1 MRLVLFAALAWALA
15 AAGPAAAQGA
25 FAWPKG
31 KRAAIVLTYD
41 DAMPSQLDVAI
52 PQLDAAGLKGT
63 FFLDA
68 DSLTPAEMLRW
79 RRAAKS
85 GHELGNHSVNHPCP
99 RAMLPRAEHHV
110 TETYD
115 TQSML
120 AEIGVMNAVLFGI
133 DGLTARTY
141 AYPCS
146 QSLVGGEDYRGG
158 LRTSGLIRYA
168 RTGGDAYRS
177 VITDAASLDPL
188 NVPSWGPVDHPDGA
202 QLIAYVERVRAAGGL
217 GVLQFHG
224 VGGDYLEVSAQAH
237 QQLLDHLKRN
247 PDIWV
252 APFQQVMDHVTK
264 AGAATP

>member
-1 MRLVLFAALAWALA
+1 MRLVLFAALTLALVVGGTA
-15 AAGPAAAQGA
+15 TAQTP

-41 DAMPSQLDVAI
+41 DAMPSQLSVAI

-79 RRAAKS
+79 RRAARE

-99 RAMLPRAEHHV
+99 RAMLPRAEHYV

-115 TQSML
+115 TRSML
-120 AEIGVMNAVLFGI
+120 AEIGVMNAVLFGV
-133 DGLTARTY
+133 DGRTARTY

-146 QSLVGGEDYRGG
+146 QSLVGDEDYHDG
-158 LRTSGLIRYA
+158 LRGSGLARYA

-177 VITDAASLDPL
+177 VTTDAAALDPFA
-188 NVPSWGPVDHPDGA
+188 VPSWGPVDHPDGA

-237 QQLLDHLKRN
+237 QQLVDYLKHH

-252 APFQQVMDHVTK
+252 APFQDVMDR
-264 AGAATP
+264 ATRSRAP

>member
-1 MRLVLFAALAWALA
+1 MRSILFAALTLALVV
-15 AAGPAAAQGA
+15 GGTAAAQTP

-41 DAMPSQLDVAI
+41 DAMPSQLSVAI

-79 RRAAKS
+79 RRAARE

-99 RAMLPRAEHHV
+99 RAMLPRAEHYV

-115 TQSML
+115 TRSML

-133 DGLTARTY
+133 DGQTARTY
-141 AYPCS
+141 AFPCS
-146 QSLVGGEDYRGG
+146 QSLVGGEDYHDALGR
-158 LRTSGLIRYA
+158 SGLIRYA

-177 VITDAASLDPL
+177 VVPNPARLDL
-188 NVPSWGPVDHPDGA
+188 FGVPSWGPVDHPDGA

-217 GVLQFHG
+217 GVMQFHG
-224 VGGDYLEVSAQAH
+224 VGGDYLEVSAEAH
-237 QQLLDHLKRN
+237 QQLLDHLKRS
-247 PDIWV
+247 PDVWV
-252 APFQQVMDHVTK
+252 APFQQVMDRATK
-264 AGAATP
+264 PGAR

>member
-1 MRLVLFAALAWALA
+1 MRLVLLAALALTLV
-15 AAGPAAAQGA
+15 AGPTAAQSP
-25 FAWPKG
+25 FSWPKG

-41 DAMPSQLDVAI
+41 DAMPSQLAIAI

-79 RRAAKS
+79 RRAARK

-99 RAMLPRAEHHV
+99 RAMLPRAEHYV

-120 AEIGVMNAVLFGI
+120 AEIGVMNAVLFGV
-133 DGLTARTY
+133 DSATARTY

-146 QSLVGGEDYRGG
+146 QSLVGGENYQPG
-158 LRTSGLIRYA
+158 LRSSGLARYA

-177 VITDAASLDPL
+177 VVTTPAGLDTFA
-188 NVPSWGPVDHPDGA
+188 VPSWGPVDHPDGA

-237 QQLLDHLKRN
+237 QQLLDHLKRS
-247 PDIWV
+247 PDVWV
-252 APFQQVMDHVTK
+252 APFQQVMDRVTK
-264 AGAATP
+264 PRAR

>member
-1 MRLVLFAALAWALA
+1 MRRVLFAALVLALV
-15 AAGPAAAQGA
+15 AAGPASAQGG
-25 FAWPKG
+25 FSWPKG

-41 DAMPSQLDVAI
+41 DAMPSQLAVAI

-68 DSLTPAEMLRW
+68 DSLTPAEILRW
-79 RRAAKS
+79 RRAAKD

-99 RAMLPRAEHHV
+99 RAMLPRAEHYV

-115 TQSML
+115 TRLMV

-133 DGLTARTY
+133 DGRTARTY
-141 AYPCS
+141 ALPCS
-146 QSLVGGEDYRGG
+146 QSLVGGGEDYVDG
-158 LRTSGLIRYA
+158 LRGSKLVRYV

-177 VITDAASLDPL
+177 VVADAPSLDPFG
-188 NVPSWGPVDHPDGA
+188 VPSWGPVDHPDGV
-202 QLIAYVERVRAAGGL
+202 QLIAYVERVRAVGGL

-237 QQLLDHLKRN
+237 QQLLDHLKRS
-247 PDIWV
+247 PDVWV
-252 APFQQVMDHVTK
+252 APFQEVMDR
-264 AGAATP
+264 ATRASAR

>member
-1 MRLVLFAALAWALA
+1 MRLVLFAALMLALV
-15 AAGPAAAQGA
+15 AGTPAAAQA
-25 FAWPKG
+25 PFAWPKG
-31 KRAAIVLTYD
+31 KHAAIVLTYD
-41 DAMPSQLDVAI
+41 DAMPSQLSVAI

-79 RRAAKS
+79 RDAARN

-99 RAMLPRAEHHV
+99 RAMLPRAEHYA

-115 TQSML
+115 TRSML
-120 AEIGVMNAVLFGI
+120 AEIGVMNAVLFGV
-133 DGLTARTY
+133 DGATARTY

-146 QSLVGGEDYRGG
+146 QSLVGGEDYRDA
-158 LRTSGLIRYA
+158 LRNSGLIRSA

-177 VITDAASLDPL
+177 VVTGAAGLDVFA
-188 NVPSWGPVDHPDGA
+188 VPSWGPVDHPDGA
-202 QLIAYVERVRAAGGL
+202 ALIAYVERVRAAGGL

-237 QQLLDHLKRN
+237 QQLLDHLKRS

-252 APFQQVMDHVTK
+252 APFQQVMDRVTQ
-264 AGAATP
+264 APVR

>member
-1 MRLVLFAALAWALA
+1 MRPVLLAALALALA
-15 AAGPAAAQGA
+15 AAAPAGAQSP
-25 FAWPKG
+25 FSWPKG

-41 DAMPSQLDVAI
+41 DAMPSQLSVAI

-79 RRAAKS
+79 RRAARN

-99 RAMLPRAEHHV
+99 RAMLPRAEHYV

-115 TQSML
+115 TRSML

-133 DGLTARTY
+133 DGRTARTY
-141 AYPCS
+141 AFPCS
-146 QSLVGGEDYRGG
+146 QSLVGGEDYLAG
-158 LRTSGLIRYA
+158 LRSSGLARYA

-177 VITDAASLDPL
+177 VVTDAAVLDPFA
-188 NVPSWGPVDHPDGA
+188 VPSWGPVDHPDGA
-202 QLIAYVERVRAAGGL
+202 QLIAYVERVRAVGGL

-224 VGGDYLEVSAQAH
+224 VGGDYLDVSAQAH
-237 QQLLDHLKRN
+237 QQLLDHLKRS
-247 PDIWV
+247 PDVWV
-252 APFQQVMDHVTK
+252 APFQQVMDRVTK
-264 AGAATP
+264 PPAR